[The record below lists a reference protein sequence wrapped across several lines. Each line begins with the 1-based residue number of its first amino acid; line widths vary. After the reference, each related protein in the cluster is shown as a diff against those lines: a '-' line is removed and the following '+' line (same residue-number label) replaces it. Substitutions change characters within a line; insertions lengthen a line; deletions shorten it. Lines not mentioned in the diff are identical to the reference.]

1 MTTQVYSVNYTYQ
14 ATIASYD
21 AVNKVAYLASG
32 NTVNLS
38 LGTNDF
44 YGPIA
49 SQYTIN
55 GTATNIS
62 QAISNGTAPPSLSTD
77 ESGNFVG
84 IFNVPPGVF
93 QTGQRI
99 FRVDNR
105 STFNDPSSATTY
117 AESTFYAS
125 GLQSNSQ
132 SHDFAPSVDSSGQVF
147 IQSNQINNSLVGTN
161 STVTSTVIP
170 AAVKGNI
177 DPLAQTFIISSTN
190 YPNGIF
196 INSVKLFFYSKPTTN
211 VPIKLSIIGTLNGYP
226 NGQVLDYSTVIL
238 NPNQVLTSTSPHY
251 LDSSTYTEFMFQ
263 APVYIRPGVLY
274 AIMLQS
280 SSSDYQVYY
289 AQQNQIA
296 VPSTAKANPTD
307 ANPATPT
314 KIGAAPY
321 VGALFES
328 QNSITWT
335 ADQTKDL
342 MFVIDRCI
350 FDTTKTPQI
359 PFSVPKN
366 LPYRKL
372 GINDIYHGID
382 ANSINNLHNTY
393 SPKRRIDALNV
404 TTSDFVPTATGL
416 NYSYQSTL
424 FNGNTPTNTYA
435 INPGKY
441 GTPTPDNVWLNDNLG
456 SRVLNRGATNQFSL
470 YATLSSTDPNVSP
483 IISDDAVSLF
493 TVRYNINNMSISNN
507 TIVITNPGSGYNTTA
522 TISISSPD
530 SANGTQAVLG
540 YSRNVATGN
549 ITSVYVTTRGSG
561 YYKTPI
567 ITISDPTTRGGGNAN
582 ASIIVQGETSA
593 SGGNSLAKYF
603 TKKVVLAPSSVSGDL
618 RVFYGAYQPLG
629 STVLVY
635 YKLLSPTDTQ
645 PFESSNWQLMTPVT
659 NIGVYSTSL
668 SNIIEYEV
676 APGIFG
682 SGQAN
687 NNISYT
693 NSLGQNFNSFSQFA
707 IKVVLAA
714 SDPTNPPFLTDI
726 RAIALPPGTGI

>member
-14 ATIASYD
+14 AQIQSYD
-21 AVNKVAYLASG
+21 AVNKIAYLASG

-44 YGPIA
+44 YGQIS

-55 GTATNIS
+55 GIATNIS
-62 QAISNGTAPPSLSTD
+62 QAITNNTSPPSLSTNENGD
-77 ESGNFVG
+77 FIG
-84 IFNVPPGVF
+84 IFNVPPGIF

-105 STFNDPSSATTY
+105 SIFNDPTTATTY

-132 SHDFAPSVDSSGQVF
+132 TPDFSPSVDASGQVF
-147 IQSNQINNSLVGTN
+147 IQSNQISGSLVGTN
-161 STVTSTVIP
+161 TAGTSTVVP
-170 AAVKGNI
+170 SSVQGNI
-177 DPLAQTFIISSTN
+177 DPLAQTFIISSGN

-196 INSVKLFFYSKPTTN
+196 INSVKIFFYSKPTTD

-226 NGQVLDYSTVIL
+226 NGKVLDYSTVL
-238 NPNQVLTSTSPHY
+238 LHPNQVLTSTTPHY

-296 VPSTAKANPTD
+296 VASTAKAQPTD
-307 ANPATPT
+307 ANPTSPT
-314 KIGAAPY
+314 KIGSAPY

-350 FDTTKTPQI
+350 FDVTKQPKI
-359 PFSVPKN
+359 PFNVPKN

-372 GINDIYHGID
+372 GIDDVYHIID
-382 ANSINNLHNTY
+382 ANSVNNIHNTY
-393 SPKRRIDALNV
+393 SYNRRLDAINV
-404 TTSDFVPTATGL
+404 TTSDFVPTSTSL
-416 NYSYQSTL
+416 NYSYQGIL
-424 FNGNTPTNTYA
+424 YNGNIQTNEYS

-441 GTPTPDNVWLNDNLG
+441 GTPTPDNIWLNDNLG
-456 SRVLNRGATNQFSL
+456 PRKLNKNSSSSFSL
-470 YATLSSTDPNVSP
+470 YATLSSIDPNVSP

-493 TVRYNINNMSISNN
+493 SIYYNINNMGISNN
-507 TIVITNPGSGYNTTA
+507 TIVITNPGSGYYNTT
-522 TISISSPD
+522 TISITSPD

-540 YSRNVATGN
+540 YSRNVTTGN
-549 ITSVYVTTRGSG
+549 ITSAYVVTPGSG

-567 ITISDPTTRGGGNAN
+567 ITISDSATRNTGNAN
-582 ASIIVQGETSA
+582 ASIIVQGETST

-603 TKKVVLAPSSVSGDL
+603 TKKVVLSPTNVSGDL
-618 RVFYGAYQPLG
+618 RVYYSAYQPLG
-629 STVLVY
+629 STVLIY
-635 YKLLSPTDTQ
+635 YKLLSPSDTQ
-645 PFESSNWQLMTPVT
+645 TFESGNWQLMTPIT
-659 NIGVYSTSL
+659 NFGVYSTSL

-676 APGIFG
+676 APGVFG

-693 NSLGQNFNSFSQFA
+693 NTLGQTFTTFSQFA

-714 SDPTNPPFLTDI
+714 SDTTNPPFLTDI
-726 RAIALPPGTGI
+726 RAIALPSGTGI

>member
-21 AVNKVAYLASG
+21 AVNKIAYLASG

-44 YGPIA
+44 YGPIS

-55 GTATNIS
+55 GVATNIS
-62 QAISNGTAPPSLSTD
+62 QAITTPTSPPSLSTD
-77 ESGNFVG
+77 ENGSFVG

-105 STFNDPSSATTY
+105 SIFNDPTTATTY

-125 GLQSNSQ
+125 GLQTNSQ
-132 SHDFAPSVDSSGQVF
+132 ATNFSPSVDASGQVF
-147 IQSNQINNSLVGTN
+147 IQSNQISGSLVGTN
-161 STVTSTVIP
+161 TAAASTIVP
-170 AAVKGNI
+170 ASVQGNI
-177 DPLAQTFIISSTN
+177 DPLAQTFIISSEN

-196 INSVKLFFYSKPTTN
+196 INSVKLFFNSKPTTD

-226 NGQVLDYSTVIL
+226 NGKVLDYSTVL
-238 NPNQVLTSTSPHY
+238 LHPNQVVTSTSPHY
-251 LDSSTYTEFMFQ
+251 LDSATYTEFMFQ
-263 APVYIRPGVLY
+263 APVYISPGVLY

-280 SSSDYQVYY
+280 SSSDYTVYY

-296 VPSTAKANPTD
+296 VASTAKANPTD
-307 ANPATPT
+307 PNPTSPT
-314 KIGAAPY
+314 KIGSAPY

-350 FDTTKTPQI
+350 FDISKQPKI
-359 PFSVPKN
+359 PFNVPTR

-372 GINDIYHGID
+372 GSNDISHIID
-382 ANSINNLHNTY
+382 PKSVNNLYNTY
-393 SPKRRIDALNV
+393 SYNRRIDALNV
-404 TTSDFVPTATGL
+404 TTTDFVPTSTSL
-416 NYSYQSTL
+416 NYSYQGL
-424 FNGNTPTNTYA
+424 LYNGNVPTNEYS

-456 SRVLNRGATNQFSL
+456 PRVLNNRVSSSFSL
-470 YATLSSTDPNVSP
+470 FATLSSIDPNVSP

-493 TVRYNINNMSISNN
+493 TVYYSINNMGISNN
-507 TIVITNPGSGYNTTA
+507 TIVIANPGTGYDANT
-522 TISISSPD
+522 TISITTPD

-549 ITSVYVTTRGSG
+549 ISSAYVISSGSG
-561 YYKTPI
+561 YYKTPT
-567 ITISDPTTRGGGNAN
+567 ITISNPTTRTTGIAN
-582 ASIIVQGETSA
+582 ASIVVQGETSS

-603 TKKVVLAPSSVSGDL
+603 TKKVVLSPTNISGDL
-618 RVFYGAYQPLG
+618 RVYYDAYQPLG
-629 STVLVY
+629 STVLIY
-635 YKLLSPTDTQ
+635 YKLLSPSDTQ
-645 PFESSNWQLMTPVT
+645 PFESGNWQLMTPIT
-659 NIGVYSTSL
+659 NVGVYSTSL

-676 APGIFG
+676 APGVFG

-693 NSLGQNFNSFSQFA
+693 NNSGQTFTTFNQFA
-707 IKVVLAA
+707 IKVVLSAA
-714 SDPTNPPFLTDI
+714 DTTNPPFLTDI
-726 RAIALPPGTGI
+726 RAIALPSGTGT